1 MNSIKN
7 KIKICPRGILSE
19 LLETQMN
26 GLTGHIENAGFPFDR
41 IWWGNNAEQEENEN
55 PHWWVYEQ
63 TAYWLDGFTRCAILL
78 EDECALHRA
87 EKIIYSVINNPNS
100 DGYLGPQALK
110 KTDGW
115 NRWPHTVFFRAC
127 MALYEQNNDVKLL
140 RALTEHYLGG
150 SARHDKLRDITNIEI
165 MLWLYARTGK
175 KELLQMA
182 EEDYISYNQ
191 SCADDNCD
199 KVGLSSKKP
208 YCHGVTY
215 NEYSKLG
222 AILYRYTGKEKYL
235 QASESAYDKLERVF
249 MLPGG
254 CHCSNEFLL
263 SDNCMESYETCDI
276 SDYTWS
282 LMYLFDATKKGKY
295 ADLTERCIFNAG
307 MGSVLEDFRGLQYF
321 SCANQVIADYQSNHN
336 YFHRG
341 SKWMSYRPNPG
352 TECCPGNVNR
362 FLPNYVLNMWKKDG
376 NAVYAVLYGASTFET
391 DDIYIQEDTDYPFR
405 ESIAFDIQT
414 KKPFDF
420 MFRIPGWADKFTVVK
435 DGADTEVQP
444 QNGFARLQISK
455 GCHIKIMFESSV
467 QEHETNDGIYFS
479 KGPLVYCY
487 GLTGKRE
494 RDRNEKRSS
503 ETFPAYNIYAN
514 DKWNYAVKRG
524 NKTMFVPGTQ
534 TGFDLNKDL
543 PSIRVQAFE
552 APEWS
557 LEQCNKIKVCD
568 DLYKKTTHTE
578 SGRFLFT
585 PSPQSVGH
593 ISDCAQT
600 LTLRPYGA
608 GKLRVTVFPVKP

>member
-63 TAYWLDGFTRCAILL
+63 TAYWLDGFTRCAILS
-78 EDECALHRA
+78 EDEHAIRRA
-87 EKIIYSVINNPNS
+87 EKIIYSVINNPDP

-140 RALTEHYLGG
+140 HALTEHYLGG

-165 MLWLYARTGK
+165 MLWLYARTGE

-235 QASESAYDKLERVF
+235 QASASAYDKLERLF

>member
-235 QASESAYDKLERVF
+235 QASESAYDKLERLF

-362 FLPNYVLNMWKKDG
+362 FLPNYILNMWKKDG

>member
-41 IWWGNNAEQEENEN
+41 IWWGNNAEQAENEN
-55 PHWWVYEQ
+55 PQWWVYEQ

-78 EDECALHRA
+78 EDECALRRT
-87 EKIIYSVINNPNS
+87 EKIIYSVINAPDP

-165 MLWLYARTGK
+165 MLWLYAHTGK

-235 QASESAYDKLERVF
+235 QASESAYDKLERLF

-524 NKTMFVPGTQ
+524 SKTMFVPGTQ

>member
-1 MNSIKN
+1 MNTVN
-7 KIKICPRGILSE
+7 DKIKIRPLGILSE

-55 PHWWVYEQ
+55 PQWWVYEQ

-78 EDECALHRA
+78 EDECALRRA
-87 EKIIYSVINNPNS
+87 EKIIYSVINNPDS

-235 QASESAYDKLERVF
+235 QASESAYDKLERLF

-336 YFHRG
+336 YFYRG

-362 FLPNYVLNMWKKDG
+362 FLPNYVLNMWKKDE

>member
-1 MNSIKN
+1 MNTVN
-7 KIKICPRGILSE
+7 DKIKIRPRGILSE

-55 PHWWVYEQ
+55 PKWWVYEQ

-78 EDECALHRA
+78 EDECALRRT
-87 EKIIYSVINNPNS
+87 EKIIYSVINAPDP

-165 MLWLYARTGK
+165 MLWLYARTGE

-199 KVGLSSKKP
+199 EVSLSDKKP

-235 QASESAYDKLERVF
+235 QASESAYDKLERLF

-282 LMYLFDATKKGKY
+282 LMNLFDATKKGKY

-405 ESIAFDIQT
+405 ESISFDIQT

-435 DGADTEVQP
+435 DGTDTEVLP

-455 GCHIKIMFESSV
+455 GCRIKIMFESSV

-578 SGRFLFT
+578 SGQFLFT

>member
-110 KTDGW
+110 ETDGW

-140 RALTEHYLGG
+140 HALTEHYLGG

-165 MLWLYARTGK
+165 MLWLYARTGE

-199 KVGLSSKKP
+199 EVSLSDKKP

-235 QASESAYDKLERVF
+235 QASESAYDKLERLF

-263 SDNCMESYETCDI
+263 SDDCMESYETCDI

-321 SCANQVIADYQSNHN
+321 SCANQVIADHQSNHN

-391 DDIYIQEDTDYPFR
+391 DGIYIQEDTDYPFR

-420 MFRIPGWADKFTVVK
+420 IFRIPGWADKFTVVK
-435 DGADTEVQP
+435 DGTDTEVQP
-444 QNGFARLQISK
+444 QNGFARLQITK

-479 KGPLVYCY
+479 KGPLVYRY

-524 NKTMFVPGTQ
+524 SESTFVPGTQ
-534 TGFDLNKDL
+534 TGFDLNKDI

-557 LEQCNKIKVCD
+557 LEQCNKIEVCD

>member
-1 MNSIKN
+1 MNTVN
-7 KIKICPRGILSE
+7 DKIKIRPLGILSE

-41 IWWGNNAEQEENEN
+41 IWWGKNETQEKNEN
-55 PHWWVYEQ
+55 PQWWVYEQ

-78 EDECALHRA
+78 EDECALRRA
-87 EKIIYSVINNPNS
+87 EKIIYSVINNPDS

-150 SARHDKLRDITNIEI
+150 SAHHDKLRDITNIEI
-165 MLWLYARTGK
+165 MLWLYARTRK

-235 QASESAYDKLERVF
+235 QASESAYDKLERLF

-295 ADLTERCIFNAG
+295 ADLTERCVFNAG

-321 SCANQVIADYQSNHN
+321 SCANQVIADHQSNHN

-435 DGADTEVQP
+435 DGTDTEVQP

-455 GCHIKIMFESSV
+455 GCRIKIMFESSI

-534 TGFDLNKDL
+534 TGFDLNKDI

-608 GKLRVTVFPVKP
+608 SKLRVTVFPVKP

>member
-1 MNSIKN
+1 
-7 KIKICPRGILSE
+7 
-19 LLETQMN
+19 
-26 GLTGHIENAGFPFDR
+26 
-41 IWWGNNAEQEENEN
+41 
-55 PHWWVYEQ
+55 
-63 TAYWLDGFTRCAILL
+63 
-78 EDECALHRA
+78 
-87 EKIIYSVINNPNS
+87 
-100 DGYLGPQALK
+100 
-110 KTDGW
+110 
-115 NRWPHTVFFRAC
+115 
-127 MALYEQNNDVKLL
+127 
-140 RALTEHYLGG
+140 
-150 SARHDKLRDITNIEI
+150 
-165 MLWLYARTGK
+165 
-175 KELLQMA
+175 MA

-235 QASESAYDKLERVF
+235 QASESAYDKLERLF

-578 SGRFLFT
+578 SGQFLFT

>member
-55 PHWWVYEQ
+55 PQWWVYEQ

-78 EDECALHRA
+78 EDECALRRS
-87 EKIIYSVINNPNS
+87 EKIIYSVINNPDS

-235 QASESAYDKLERVF
+235 QASESAYDKLERLF

>member
-235 QASESAYDKLERVF
+235 QASESAYDKLERLF

>member
-55 PHWWVYEQ
+55 PQWWVYEQ

-78 EDECALHRA
+78 EDECALRRA
-87 EKIIYSVINNPNS
+87 EKIIYSVINNPDS

-110 KTDGW
+110 ETDGW

-235 QASESAYDKLERVF
+235 QASESAYDKLERLF

-420 MFRIPGWADKFTVVK
+420 MFRIPGWANKFTVVK

-578 SGRFLFT
+578 SGQFLFT

>member
-55 PHWWVYEQ
+55 PQWWVYEQ

-78 EDECALHRA
+78 EDECALRRT
-87 EKIIYSVINNPNS
+87 EKIIYSVINAPDP

-165 MLWLYARTGK
+165 MLWLYAHTGK

-235 QASESAYDKLERVF
+235 QASESAYDKLERLF

-341 SKWMSYRPNPG
+341 NKWMSYRPNPG

-376 NAVYAVLYGASTFET
+376 NTVYAVLYGASTFET

-514 DKWNYAVKRG
+514 DKWNYAVKSG